1 MGENQVKAQPAY
13 ALLLPETLFQYL
25 QQVFESHVRQGI
37 ASDEL
42 EIACEF
48 KRRLQ
53 GAQPVDF
60 SRLGPAK
67 VTKAAPGNLELETL
81 PTVEPPP
88 AETTATCRF
97 PSDEDPHYHPS

>member
-1 MGENQVKAQPAY
+1 MGENQIKAQPAF
-13 ALLLPETLFQYL
+13 AILLPETLFQYL
-25 QQVFESHVRQGI
+25 QQVFEAHVRAGI

-42 EIACEF
+42 EIACEL

-53 GAQPVDF
+53 SAQPVDF

-67 VTKAAPGNLELETL
+67 VTKAAPGSIGLETL

-88 AETTATCRF
+88 DVEADKELARN
-97 PSDEDPHYHPS
+97 SSRSVA